1 MENFITL
8 SRLRCLPLIAVP
20 VELGVG
26 VNIFPYPLHLQ
37 F

>member
-8 SRLRCLPLIAVP
+8 SRLWCSSLIAVP

-26 VNIFPYPLHLQ
+26 VNMFPYPLYRQ

>member
-20 VELGVG
+20 IELGVS
-26 VNIFPYPLHLQ
+26 VNMFPYPLHGQ